1 MRIPYV
7 TPCGGNLVAGLQFR
21 TDSSD
26 NAWVTTTGTPL
37 ARSLRAVLDG
47 GSGHGSLEVHY
58 QPVVAVA
65 DGAPLGAEALVR
77 WCHPRFGLVPPDSF
91 VGVAESVGLGACLD
105 THVLLTALRQLA
117 AWDAT
122 GLRVHRVG
130 VNLGRSSLHA
140 PGLVGTVEQA
150 CALSGTAADRLMLEV
165 VEHDELDLTA
175 PRLAA
180 VQALADAD
188 VTFALDDFGAG
199 HAGVGLLG
207 RLPFGVLKLDRSLLP
222 GRHRTVATT
231 APDAR
236 ALLCGVVGLAAAVG
250 AEVTAEGIETPAQRE
265 LVAEIGVPHAQG
277 WLYAPAMPADA
288 FEAWWRARVDAVA
301 ATTS

>member
-1 MRIPYV
+1 M
-7 TPCGGNLVAGLQFR
+7 R

-26 NAWVTTTGTPL
+26 NAWVTTSRTSL
-37 ARSLRAVLDG
+37 ARDLRAVLDG

-65 DGAPLGAEALVR
+65 DGTPLGAEALVR
-77 WCHPRFGLVPPDSF
+77 WCHPRFGLVPPDTF
-91 VGVAESVGLGACLD
+91 VGVAENAGLGACLD
-105 THVLLTALRQLA
+105 TQVLLAALRQLA
-117 AWDAT
+117 AWDAH

-130 VNLGRSSLHA
+130 VNLGRSSLHSA
-140 PGLVGTVEQA
+140 GLVGTVEQA
-150 CALSGTAADRLMLEV
+150 CAISGTAADRLMLEV

-180 VQALADAD
+180 VQTLADAD

-222 GRHRTVATT
+222 GPHRTVAAA
-231 APDAR
+231 APDVR
-236 ALLCGVVGLAAAVG
+236 ALLGGVVGLAAAVR
-250 AEVTAEGIETPAQRE
+250 AEVTAEGIETPAHRE
-265 LVAEIGVPHAQG
+265 LVAELGVLHAQG
-277 WLYAPAMPADA
+277 WLYAPAMRADA
-288 FEAWWRARVDAVA
+288 FEDWWRARVDAVHA
-301 ATTS
+301 AAAAG

>member
-1 MRIPYV
+1 MTHP
-7 TPCGGNLVAGLQFR
+7 
-21 TDSSD
+21 
-26 NAWVTTTGTPL
+26 GTSL

-77 WCHPRFGLVPPDSF
+77 WCHPRFGLVAPDAF
-91 VGVAESVGLGACLD
+91 VGVAEAVGLGDLLD
-105 THVLLTALRQLA
+105 THVLLTALRQLT
-117 AWDAT
+117 AWDLG
-122 GLRVHRVG
+122 GLQVHRVG
-130 VNLGRSSLHA
+130 VNVGRSSLHS
-140 PGLVGTVEQA
+140 PGLAATVQRA
-150 CALSGTAADRLMLEV
+150 CELSGTAPQRLMLEV

-180 VQALADAD
+180 IQALADID

-222 GRHRTVATT
+222 GPHRTVAAA
-231 APDAR
+231 APDVR
-236 ALLCGVVGLAAAVG
+236 ALLGGVVGLAAAVG
-250 AEVTAEGIETPAQRE
+250 AEVTAEGIETPAHRE
-265 LVAEIGVPHAQG
+265 LVSELGVPHAQG
-277 WLYAPAMPADA
+277 WLYAPAMPVHA
-288 FEAWWRARVDAVA
+288 FEAWWRARVDAVETAA
-301 ATTS
+301 ATAG